1 MTLYNVD
8 FNLIFV
14 ELIDQD
20 VQDFKKKK
28 KKKTYKIK
36 EFVNMNSKFLLTS
49 NYILPSK
56 CNLRLHYSVCVCV

>member
-20 VQDFKKKK
+20 VQDLKKKK
-28 KKKTYKIK
+28 KDVQDKRI
-36 EFVNMNSKFLLTS
+36 
-49 NYILPSK
+49 
-56 CNLRLHYSVCVCV
+56 C

>member
-20 VQDFKKKK
+20 VQDLKKKK
-28 KKKTYKIK
+28 KRRT
-36 EFVNMNSKFLLTS
+36 
-49 NYILPSK
+49 
-56 CNLRLHYSVCVCV
+56 R